1 MASVNIKNSNTA
13 RLYRQ
18 WRKIMFYSA
27 TNSRGGNAWRFFAPF
42 GRHFDFLVTSIF
54 ISMTL
59 DGVTSFSR
67 IENVR
72 NTCKRLYYSQ
82 NCWRDFLM

>member
-1 MASVNIKNSNTA
+1 MPYFFFLKKKILNSREKKCLKDNSNTA

-18 WRKIMFYSA
+18 WRKIVFYSA
-27 TNSRGGNAWRFFAPF
+27 TNSLGGNAWRYFAPF

-54 ISMTL
+54 SSMML
-59 DGVTSFSR
+59 DGVTAFSR

-72 NTCKRLYYSQ
+72 NT
-82 NCWRDFLM
+82 